1 MDRMMQDGMT
11 QEHANRECWGGAQG
25 ALAPGAWVEQLEPAD
40 RADEATARMTWLLRT
55 IEAEI
60 IPRLMLAHQTARL
73 PILIDDVS
81 PPTLGHED
89 VVAFAALVLSQQ
101 AGAAIAQVEV
111 LRAQGVALEALYL
124 DLLAPA
130 ARHLGELWEADLCD
144 FTQVTLG
151 LWRLQ
156 QVMHELSPAFQNE
169 ATYSLQRR
177 RVLLA
182 PAPGSQHTLGL
193 FMVAEFF
200 RRAGW
205 DVSAEPAA
213 SAAELAAADGRD
225 WFDVVGL
232 SMGTELQVEADG
244 RDSGAAQ
251 GVAEQGH
258 RHHGRWRDIHVG
270 PRPRRRRRCR
280 RDGVR
285 CASGS
290 RRGRDLCRQARETVL
305 MPNRAAAWC
314 AGCSAC
320 VQRA

>member
-1 MDRMMQDGMT
+1 MDRMTQDGMM
-11 QEHANRECWGGAQG
+11 QEHANRECWGGAQE
-25 ALAPGAWVEQLEPAD
+25 ALPTGAWMEQLKPAD

-73 PILIDDVS
+73 PILIDDCS

-101 AGAAIAQVEV
+101 AGAAMAQVEA

-169 ATYSLQRR
+169 ATYTLQRR

-193 FMVAEFF
+193 FMVGEFF

-213 SAAELAAADGRD
+213 SAAELEAAVGRD

-232 SMGTELQVEADG
+232 SIGTELQVEALTAAILALRKASRNKAIG
-244 RDSGAAQ
+244 IMVGGAIVTSDP
-251 GVAEQGH
+251 GLVAV
-258 RHHGRWRDIHVG
+258 VG
-270 PRPRRRRRCR
+270 ADATACDAPQA
-280 RDGVR
+280 V
-285 CASGS
+285 AAAETLVA
-290 RRGRDLCRQARETVL
+290 RRGKRC
-305 MPNRAAAWC
+305 
-314 AGCSAC
+314 
-320 VQRA
+320 